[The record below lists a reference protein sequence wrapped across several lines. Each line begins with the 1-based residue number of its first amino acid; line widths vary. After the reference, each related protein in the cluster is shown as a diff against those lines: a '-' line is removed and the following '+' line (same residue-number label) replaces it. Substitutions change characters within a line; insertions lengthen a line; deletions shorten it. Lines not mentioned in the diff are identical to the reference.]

1 MSDESN
7 VSFVDATCLH
17 EIDFLNGQ
25 FAEHFLLRETRNR
38 SQRRTFGASPLVA
51 GARVSEVYRLFRRG
65 LAARRGLTVWS
76 AADFLGDPP
85 VNWSLAHVSNSR
97 SPDPTRVDDG
107 WIRNLPCESNPV

>member
-17 EIDFLNGQ
+17 EIDFLNEQ

-51 GARVSEVYRLFRRG
+51 GARVGEVYREFRRG
-65 LAARRGLTVWS
+65 LAVLTVWS
-76 AADFLGDPP
+76 AADFLLDPP
-85 VNWSLAHVSNSR
+85 VNWSLS
-97 SPDPTRVDDG
+97 T
-107 WIRNLPCESNPV
+107 CF